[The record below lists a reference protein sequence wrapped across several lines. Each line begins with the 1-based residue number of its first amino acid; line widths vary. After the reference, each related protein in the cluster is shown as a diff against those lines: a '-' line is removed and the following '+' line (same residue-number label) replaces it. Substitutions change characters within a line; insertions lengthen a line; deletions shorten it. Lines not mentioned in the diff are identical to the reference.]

1 MQKNHYNNKC
11 QRTTEEED
19 MKIKVWYN
27 DREYNEVGLK
37 ELRNLRPRR
46 YMCGWSFE
54 QLIKYIKEEL
64 HWNDIEEEDVIE
76 IVIENEREQW
86 IENIRRA

>member
-1 MQKNHYNNKC
+1 M
-11 QRTTEEED
+11 R
-19 MKIKVWYN
+19 IKVWYN
-27 DREYNEVGLK
+27 DREYNEEGLC

-64 HWNDIEEEDVIE
+64 YWNDIQEEDVLE
-76 IVIENEREQW
+76 IVIVNDKEQW
-86 IENIRRA
+86 VQNIRRA

>member
-1 MQKNHYNNKC
+1 ML
-11 QRTTEEED
+11 
-19 MKIKVWYN
+19 KIKVWYN
-27 DREYNEVGLK
+27 DREYNEVCVR

-64 HWNDIEEEDVIE
+64 YWNDIQVEDVRE
-76 IVIENEREQW
+76 IVIKNEREQW
-86 IENIRRA
+86 MQNIARK

>member
-1 MQKNHYNNKC
+1 
-11 QRTTEEED
+11 
-19 MKIKVWYN
+19 MKIKVYYN
-27 DREYNEVGLK
+27 DREYNQVGSR

-64 HWNDIEEEDVIE
+64 DWNDIKEEDVRE
-76 IVIENEREQW
+76 IVIENEKEQW
-86 IENIRRA
+86 VQNIAR

>member
-1 MQKNHYNNKC
+1 ML
-11 QRTTEEED
+11 
-19 MKIKVWYN
+19 KIKVWYN
-27 DREYNEVGLK
+27 DREYNELGSR

-64 HWNDIEEEDVIE
+64 YWNDIKVEDVIE
-76 IVIENEREQW
+76 IVIENEKERWMQ
-86 IENIRRA
+86 NIARQ